1 LLNLAAHQIRR
12 LESTMSD
19 RPHNILFLCTGN
31 SARSILAESIMNRL
45 GKGQFR
51 AFSAGSHPT
60 GKVNRSALDL
70 LKNLDFPTDGLSSKS
85 WDEFAAARNA
95 HFDFIITVCDNA
107 AGEVCPVWIGKPTTA
122 HWGIPDP
129 AAVQG
134 SDMEKKAAFNQ
145 AFKLLDRR
153 IRLFLSLPL
162 SSIDALRIKEEMD
175 AIGKTDDAT

>member
-1 LLNLAAHQIRR
+1 
-12 LESTMSD
+12 
-19 RPHNILFLCTGN
+19 
-31 SARSILAESIMNRL
+31 
-45 GKGQFR
+45 
-51 AFSAGSHPT
+51 
-60 GKVNRSALDL
+60 
-70 LKNLDFPTDGLSSKS
+70 
-85 WDEFAAARNA
+85 
-95 HFDFIITVCDNA
+95 VCDNA

-134 SDMEKKAAFNQ
+134 SDMEKKAAFNE